1 MILRALHMATKIS
14 GPLVGY
20 CWVLPVSCGGLVML
34 PFVLVSGGTVRI
46 AEGVIEAEG
55 GILRFLL
62 SCPGPRSAIDA
73 ITIGHV
79 VIGRSGESLVRCR
92 SHERVHVRQYERWGL
107 LFPLLYLLLSAAAFV
122 RGMDPYRDN
131 SFEEEAFRSSGAG
144 TDAADAVQ

>member
-1 MILRALHMATKIS
+1 MIRRIFHMAAKIS
-14 GPLVGY
+14 GPLIRY
-20 CWVLPVSCGGLVML
+20 FWVLPVSCVGLVMI

-62 SCPGPRSAIDA
+62 SCLGPRSAIDA

-79 VIGRSGESLVRCR
+79 VLGLSGESLMRCR
-92 SHERVHVRQYERWGL
+92 NHERVHVRQYERWGL
-107 LFPLLYLLLSAAAFV
+107 LFPLLYLMLSAAAFV
-122 RGMDPYRDN
+122 RGKDPYKDN
-131 SFEEEAFRSSGAG
+131 SFEEEAFRSSGAS